1 MNNQFININD
11 INNNVNEVVN
21 DNINYYDELVKH
33 SVNNPT
39 DISQHLPVMFKKTK
53 FNRFLDNIKLIVELG
68 VCSGQSTK
76 VFDYINRTTDSNL
89 ISIDI
94 DDCKYDNIYN
104 GRFIKCDDIEFAD
117 KFLDYCNNNNL
128 PSKIDVLFIDT
139 SHFYEHTKQEIEKWF
154 PFLNDNAFI
163 MFHDTNMPGVY
174 KTGNDYHQTWDNNRG
189 VIQPIQ
195 EYFDM
200 YFFEERPFHMYNL
213 YKDNSFWNFE
223 HYPESNGMT
232 YITKSKKIFINKYI

>member
-94 DDCKYDNIYN
+94 DDCK
-104 GRFIKCDDIEFAD
+104 
-117 KFLDYCNNNNL
+117 
-128 PSKIDVLFIDT
+128 
-139 SHFYEHTKQEIEKWF
+139 
-154 PFLNDNAFI
+154 
-163 MFHDTNMPGVY
+163 
-174 KTGNDYHQTWDNNRG
+174 
-189 VIQPIQ
+189 
-195 EYFDM
+195 
-200 YFFEERPFHMYNL
+200 
-213 YKDNSFWNFE
+213 
-223 HYPESNGMT
+223 
-232 YITKSKKIFINKYI
+232 